1 MHSRTP
7 RAGGAEGAVTITRKQ
22 LVTGYVEAIGNSD
35 AALFVGAGLSREGG
49 YVDWKGLL
57 RGCAEELGLDL
68 DREYD
73 LVAVAQYYL
82 NLSAQNRHGLNRM
95 LVDEFSQQGQFTENH
110 RIIGRLPISTI
121 WTTNFDT
128 LIETAL

>member
-1 MHSRTP
+1 M
-7 RAGGAEGAVTITRKQ
+7 EVTRKQ
-22 LVTGYVEAIGNSD
+22 LVGDYLAAIRNSN
-35 AALFVGAGLSREGG
+35 AALFVGAGLSRESG

-82 NLSAQNRHGLNRM
+82 NLGAQNRYGLNRM
-95 LVDEFSQQGQFTENH
+95 LVDEFSQQGEYTANH
-110 RIIGRLPISTI
+110 KIIGRLPVSTI

-128 LIETAL
+128 LI